1 LKLFRVSFILLL
13 VSVAATLYL
22 VSTPDLGAQVTG
34 TVSISMGSNAT
45 SSTYDLTISVSPS
58 SAGSTSPSV
67 GVHSYAPGTP
77 VSVTATAS
85 GGYTFGH
92 WTLDGVNVGSAI
104 PYTVIMSAAHALT
117 AVFATFPPPP
127 PPVTTTTAATTSQCI
142 LDAPGNVNACGQVSA
157 GTFSGLT
164 AVAVSSISIPP
175 PAAAGTFPDGLF
187 SFTVSGLSPGQTVT
201 VTITLSSPLPA
212 GTFSYWKFQGGAWV
226 QFPSASLDAARRVIT
241 LTFIV
246 PAGSTSISDP
256 GGPAMASPVTT
267 TTQTTTTATVSS
279 TLSTPVLPSSSTI
292 TTSATTSTSTTATS
306 TDIPELQAGSML
318 LAFAVG
324 MTLLLSRRHRNWS
337 QIPRISPRANSL
349 SRLNM
354 PCFSFV
360 CDPMRKG

>member
-1 LKLFRVSFILLL
+1 LKLFRVSFMLLL

-34 TVSISMGSNAT
+34 TVSISMGSNTT

-85 GGYTFGH
+85 VRYTFSH
-92 WTLDGVNVGSAI
+92 WTLDGVNVGSVI
-104 PYTVIMSAAHALT
+104 PYTVTMNAAHALT
-117 AVFATFPPPP
+117 AVFATSPPPP
-127 PPVTTTTAATTSQCI
+127 PPVTTTTTATTSQCV
-142 LDAPGNVNACGQVSA
+142 LDAPGNANACGQVSA

-226 QFPSASLDAARRVIT
+226 QFPSAWLDAARRVII
-241 LTFIV
+241 LTFVV
-246 PAGSTSISDP
+246 PAGSTSIFDP
-256 GGPAMASPVTT
+256 GGPAMASSVTT
-267 TTQTTTTATVSS
+267 TTQTATTQTTTTAT
-279 TLSTPVLPSSSTI
+279 
-292 TTSATTSTSTTATS
+292 STS
-306 TDIPELQAGSML
+306 IPELQAGSML

-337 QIPRISPRANSL
+337 QIFRISPRANSL

-360 CDPMRKG
+360 CEEEKLRQGNPRHLLRAERHSQQGRRCA